1 MKLLTT
7 IYRHEKVNIEGKTI
21 FREAV
26 RGIIF
31 RDTPPRTAAGAS
43 GRGEQLL
50 MIYSSVNGDYKFPGG
65 GIEAGEPHLETL
77 RRELLEEAGATLT
90 QVTGEF
96 GKTIEYANAFDDDF
110 DTYKQASYYYF
121 CEIDGKMGDLNL
133 EDYEEELGFQPVWVS
148 IEQALETNR
157 KVLAESNP
165 APWWTRREIFT
176 LELLQKNE
184 WELIR

>member
-26 RGIIF
+26 RGIIS
-31 RDTPPRTAAGAS
+31 RDGK
-43 GRGEQLL
+43 LL
-50 MIYSSVNGDYKFPGG
+50 MIYSPVNGDYKFPGG

-121 CEIDGKMGDLNL
+121 CEIDVEMGELNL

-148 IEQALETNR
+148 IEQALETNK
-157 KVLAESNP
+157 KVLTESNP
-165 APWWTRREIFT
+165 APWWTRREIFI
-176 LELLQKNE
+176 LELLQKRN
-184 WELIR
+184 RN